1 MTPSSILYVVTLMA
15 ASCVHGFL
23 PSLSALSTR
32 RIVAR
37 ASEAQD
43 FSFEK
48 RELGIWLDKV
58 VDANRQLSLAPDG
71 KHQHARK

>member
-1 MTPSSILYVVTLMA
+1 MTPLSLVYFVALMA
-15 ASCVHGFL
+15 VMSVHGFL
-23 PSLSALSTR
+23 PSRSSLSSQRLVT
-32 RIVAR
+32 R

-58 VDANRQLSLAPDG
+58 VDAKRQLSLAPDG
-71 KHQHARK
+71 TP